1 MMRCNLDSLRNKS
14 KATQATTIV
23 ALDDNDLV
31 QTAVVVPYVGESE
44 SEEEFTE

>member
-1 MMRCNLDSLRNKS
+1 LDSLRNKS

-44 SEEEFTE
+44 LEEEFTE